1 MSTRQDYSELEWQAI
16 TSGPLAA
23 GMLIALSDA
32 SGPIG
37 IAKEAMAVGKAIAD
51 SATGEA
57 PEVVKSLAESAKTW
71 GGRPTMP
78 HIPRGDR
85 EQAKNA
91 LIGAINAAVDA
102 VEEKSPAE
110 AEGYKAWLASVAVR
124 VAHASK
130 EGGNFLGVG
139 GTPVSAEEQA
149 AVEQLAALLNVSSPQ
164 IGSHS

>member
-1 MSTRQDYSELEWQAI
+1 MSTRQDYNEAEWKAI
-16 TSGPLAA
+16 SSGPLAA
-23 GMLIALSDA
+23 GMLITLADA

-37 IAKEAMAVGKAIAD
+37 IAKEAIAVGKAIAD
-51 SATGEA
+51 SAAGDA
-57 PEVVKSLAESAKTW
+57 PEVVRSLAESAKTW
-71 GGRPTMP
+71 GGRPAMP

-124 VAHASK
+124 VAHAAK
-130 EGGNFLGVG
+130 EGGGFLGMG

-149 AVEQLAALLNVSSPQ
+149 AVEELAALLNVSAPQ
-164 IGSHS
+164 IAPH